1 MGGNSNQL
9 NMNNDIFL
17 HIKKNFK
24 IIDLLNLF
32 DSNGKKNKYPDLSI
46 YFEKNKFIGI
56 LTLGDLRRLRKKTSN
71 LYKPAI
77 KYLNKNPI
85 TIQNIKDG
93 EKYSK
98 ILKKCDEK
106 KLSIERVKYIFKVDK
121 NKNLIEIIDGVEFY
135 NNCYFK
141 KISVIGQGYVGL
153 CLSGH
158 LAKTHTNIVAMD
170 SDIKKIKNLKK
181 QLIPIKEPNLN
192 VALKTA
198 SLNRNLRFTNKLETS
213 EIYIVCFGTEN
224 TSVQADNTNLF
235 NFINKL
241 SKIIKKNDL
250 IILRGTLSIGTTK
263 KIADN
268 ILKKTKLKIGK
279 EFYLSYS
286 PERIIEGNA
295 MNELENI
302 PQIVSGITENCL
314 IKALNFWKNFVKE
327 TIKTKNTNEAEII
340 KLLNN
345 AHRLHSFSFANMT
358 SILAE
363 KYNLNTYDL
372 IGKVNYGYPRNP
384 ISKPSAGI
392 GGFCLI
398 KDFKILCQSSKLSI
412 FKSEFKMLNEVNKII
427 INTPL
432 RSIEKFEKIKK
443 RKLSKILIFG
453 FAFKGVPQT
462 NDCRNSP
469 GLILSRNLLSNN
481 YQVYL
486 FDNIAKLEDVS
497 SNDKKGLKFINK
509 ITQKYINNMDAIVI
523 MNNHEKNEEII
534 SRYLKKQK
542 KNKLFFDSYSQ
553 FDSKVLLE
561 LNYDYSTLGNN

>member
-1 MGGNSNQL
+1 LGGNTNKL
-9 NMNNDIFL
+9 NMNKNIFL

-32 DSNGKKNKYPDLSI
+32 DLEGKKNKYPDLSI
-46 YFEKNKFIGI
+46 YVKKNKFIGI
-56 LTLGDLRRLRKKTSN
+56 LTLGDLRRIRKKTSN

-85 TIQNIKDG
+85 TIQNVKDG
-93 EKYSK
+93 EKYST
-98 ILKKCDEK
+98 ILKKCEK
-106 KLSIERVKYIFKVDK
+106 KKLLIERVKYIFKLDK
-121 NKNLIEIIDGVEFY
+121 EKNLIEIIDGSKFY
-135 NNCYFK
+135 NNFFFK

-158 LAKTHTNIVAMD
+158 LAKTHTNVLGVD
-170 SDIKKIKNLKK
+170 NDINKIKNLKK
-181 QLIPIKEPNLN
+181 QRILIKEPNLN

-198 SLNRNLRFTNKLETS
+198 TLNRNLRFASKLESS

-224 TSVQADNTNLF
+224 NSNQTNNKKLF
-235 NFINKL
+235 YFINQL
-241 SKIIKKNDL
+241 SKNIKKNDL

-268 ILKKTKLKIGK
+268 IEKKTKLQIGK

-286 PERIIEGNA
+286 PERIVEGDA

-302 PQIVSGITENCL
+302 PQIVSGVTENCL
-314 IKALNFWKNFVKE
+314 IQALNFWTNFVKE

-345 AHRLHSFSFANMT
+345 AHRFYSFSFANMT

-372 IGKVNYGYPRNP
+372 IGKANYGYSRNP

-392 GGFCLI
+392 GGFCLV
-398 KDFKILCQSSKLSI
+398 KDFKILSQSSKLNI
-412 FKSEFKMLNEVNKII
+412 LESEFKILNEINKII

-432 RSIEKFEKIKK
+432 RSIKKYEKIKK

-453 FAFKGVPQT
+453 YAFKGVPQT

-469 GLILSRNLLSNN
+469 GLILSKNLLSNN

-486 FDNIAKLEDVS
+486 YDNIAKLEDVGS
-497 SNDKKGLKFINK
+497 FDKKGLKFINK
-509 ITQKYINNMDAIVI
+509 ITQDYINNMDAIIV

-553 FDSKVLLE
+553 FDSKVLVE

>member
-1 MGGNSNQL
+1 
-9 NMNNDIFL
+9 MNKNIFL

-32 DSNGKKNKYPDLSI
+32 DLEGKKNKYPDLSI
-46 YFEKNKFIGI
+46 YVKKNKFIGI
-56 LTLGDLRRLRKKTSN
+56 LTLGDLRRIRKKTSN

-85 TIQNIKDG
+85 TIQNVKDG
-93 EKYSK
+93 EKYST
-98 ILKKCDEK
+98 ILKKCEK
-106 KLSIERVKYIFKVDK
+106 KKLLIERVKYIFKLDK
-121 NKNLIEIIDGVEFY
+121 EKNLIEIIDGSKFY
-135 NNCYFK
+135 NNFFFK

-158 LAKTHTNIVAMD
+158 LAKTHTNVLGVD
-170 SDIKKIKNLKK
+170 NDINKIKNLKK
-181 QLIPIKEPNLN
+181 QRILIKEPNLN

-198 SLNRNLRFTNKLETS
+198 TLNRNLRFASKLESS

-224 TSVQADNTNLF
+224 NSNQTNNKNLF
-235 NFINKL
+235 YFINQL
-241 SKIIKKNDL
+241 SKNIKKNDL

-268 ILKKTKLKIGK
+268 IEKKTKLQIGK

-286 PERIIEGNA
+286 PERIVEGDA

-302 PQIVSGITENCL
+302 PQIVSGVTENCL
-314 IKALNFWKNFVKE
+314 IQALNFWTNFVKE

-345 AHRLHSFSFANMT
+345 AHRFYSFSFANMT

-372 IGKVNYGYPRNP
+372 IGKANYGYSRNP

-392 GGFCLI
+392 GGFCLV
-398 KDFKILCQSSKLSI
+398 KDFKILSQSSKLNI
-412 FKSEFKMLNEVNKII
+412 LESEFKILNEINKII

-432 RSIEKFEKIKK
+432 RSIKKYEKIKK

-453 FAFKGVPQT
+453 YAFKGVPQT

-469 GLILSRNLLSNN
+469 GLILSKNLLSNN

-486 FDNIAKLEDVS
+486 YDNIAKLEDVGS
-497 SNDKKGLKFINK
+497 FDKKGLKFINK
-509 ITQKYINNMDAIVI
+509 ITQDYINNMDAIIV

-553 FDSKVLLE
+553 FDSKVLVE

>member
-1 MGGNSNQL
+1 
-9 NMNNDIFL
+9 MNNDIFL

-497 SNDKKGLKFINK
+497 SNDKKGLKFI
-509 ITQKYINNMDAIVI
+509 Y
-523 MNNHEKNEEII
+523 
-534 SRYLKKQK
+534 
-542 KNKLFFDSYSQ
+542 
-553 FDSKVLLE
+553 VLLPSGGG
-561 LNYDYSTLGNN
+561 LAIAIRDRLGKAAKKFK

>member
-1 MGGNSNQL
+1 
-9 NMNNDIFL
+9 MNKNIFL

-32 DSNGKKNKYPDLSI
+32 YLEGKKNKYPDLSI
-46 YFEKNKFIGI
+46 YVKKNKFIGI
-56 LTLGDLRRLRKKTSN
+56 LTLGDLRRIRKKTSN

-85 TIQNIKDG
+85 TIQNVKDG
-93 EKYSK
+93 EKYST
-98 ILKKCDEK
+98 ILKKCEK
-106 KLSIERVKYIFKVDK
+106 KKLLIERVKYIFKLDK
-121 NKNLIEIIDGVEFY
+121 EKNLIEIIDGSKFY
-135 NNCYFK
+135 NNFFFK

-158 LAKTHTNIVAMD
+158 LAKTHTNVLGVD
-170 SDIKKIKNLKK
+170 NDINKIKNLKK
-181 QLIPIKEPNLN
+181 QRILIKEPNLN

-198 SLNRNLRFTNKLETS
+198 TLNRNLRFASKLESS

-224 TSVQADNTNLF
+224 NSNQTNNKNLF
-235 NFINKL
+235 YFINQL
-241 SKIIKKNDL
+241 SKNIKKNDL

-268 ILKKTKLKIGK
+268 IEKKTKLQIGK

-286 PERIIEGNA
+286 PERIVEGDA

-302 PQIVSGITENCL
+302 PQIVSGVTENCL
-314 IKALNFWKNFVKE
+314 IQALNFWTNFVKE

-345 AHRLHSFSFANMT
+345 AHRFYSFSFANMT

-372 IGKVNYGYPRNP
+372 IGKANYGYSRNP

-392 GGFCLI
+392 GGFCLV
-398 KDFKILCQSSKLSI
+398 KDFKILSQSSKLNI
-412 FKSEFKMLNEVNKII
+412 LESEFKILNEINKII

-432 RSIEKFEKIKK
+432 RSIKKYEKIKK

-453 FAFKGVPQT
+453 YAFKGVPQT

-469 GLILSRNLLSNN
+469 GLILSKNLLSNN

-486 FDNIAKLEDVS
+486 YDNIAKLEDVGS
-497 SNDKKGLKFINK
+497 FDKKGLKFINK
-509 ITQKYINNMDAIVI
+509 ITQDYINNMDAIIV

-553 FDSKVLLE
+553 FDSKVLVE

>member
-1 MGGNSNQL
+1 
-9 NMNNDIFL
+9 MNKNIFL
-17 HIKKNFK
+17 HIKKNYK

-32 DSNGKKNKYPDLSI
+32 DLEGKKNKYPDLSI
-46 YFEKNKFIGI
+46 YVKKNKFIGI
-56 LTLGDLRRLRKKTSN
+56 LTLGDLRRIRKKTSN

-85 TIQNIKDG
+85 TIQNVKDG
-93 EKYSK
+93 EKYST
-98 ILKKCDEK
+98 ILKKCEK
-106 KLSIERVKYIFKVDK
+106 KKLLIERVKYIFKLDK
-121 NKNLIEIIDGVEFY
+121 EKNLIEIIDGSKFY
-135 NNCYFK
+135 NNFFFK

-158 LAKTHTNIVAMD
+158 LAKTHTNVLGVD
-170 SDIKKIKNLKK
+170 NDINKIKNLKK
-181 QLIPIKEPNLN
+181 QRILIKEPNLN

-198 SLNRNLRFTNKLETS
+198 TLNRNLRFASKLESS

-224 TSVQADNTNLF
+224 NSNQTNNKNLF
-235 NFINKL
+235 YFINQL
-241 SKIIKKNDL
+241 SKNIKKNDL

-268 ILKKTKLKIGK
+268 IEKKTKLQIGK

-286 PERIIEGNA
+286 PERIVEGDA

-302 PQIVSGITENCL
+302 PQIVSGVTENCL
-314 IKALNFWKNFVKE
+314 IQALNFWTNFVKE

-345 AHRLHSFSFANMT
+345 AHRFYSFSFANMT

-372 IGKVNYGYPRNP
+372 IGKANYGYSRNP

-392 GGFCLI
+392 GGFCLV
-398 KDFKILCQSSKLSI
+398 KDFKILSQSSKLNI
-412 FKSEFKMLNEVNKII
+412 LESEFKILNEINKII

-432 RSIEKFEKIKK
+432 RSIKKYEKIKK

-453 FAFKGVPQT
+453 YAFKGVPQT

-469 GLILSRNLLSNN
+469 GLILSKNLLSNN

-486 FDNIAKLEDVS
+486 YDNIAKLEDVGS
-497 SNDKKGLKFINK
+497 FDKKGLKFINK
-509 ITQKYINNMDAIVI
+509 ITQDYINNMDAIIV

-553 FDSKVLLE
+553 FDSKVLVE

>member
-1 MGGNSNQL
+1 MDKN
-9 NMNNDIFL
+9 IFL
-17 HIKKNFK
+17 HIKKSFK

-32 DSNGKKNKYPDLSI
+32 DSEGKNNRYPDLSI

-56 LTLGDLRRLRKKTSN
+56 LTLGDLRRIRKKTSN

-85 TIQNIKDG
+85 TIKNIKDG

-98 ILKKCDEK
+98 ILKKCEEK
-106 KLSIERVKYIFKVDK
+106 KLSIERVKYIFKLDKDK
-121 NKNLIEIIDGVEFY
+121 NLVEIIDGHEFY
-135 NNCYFK
+135 NNFYFK

-158 LAKTHTNIVAMD
+158 LAKTHTNVLGFDNDAN
-170 SDIKKIKNLKK
+170 KIKNLRK

-198 SLNRNLRFTNKLETS
+198 SLNRNLRFVSKLESS

-224 TSVQADNTNLF
+224 NSSQTDNKNLF
-235 NFINKL
+235 NFINQL
-241 SKIIKKNDL
+241 SKNIKKNDL
-250 IILRGTLSIGTTK
+250 IILRGTLSIGITK
-263 KIADN
+263 KIAD
-268 ILKKTKLKIGK
+268 IIEKKTKLQIGK

-286 PERIIEGNA
+286 PERIVEGDA

-302 PQIVSGITENCL
+302 PQIVSGVTENCL
-314 IKALNFWKNFVKE
+314 VKALNFWRNFVKE
-327 TIKTKNTNEAEII
+327 TIKTKNTNEAELI

-345 AHRLHSFSFANMT
+345 AHRLYSFSFANMT

-372 IGKVNYGYPRNP
+372 IGKANYGYSRNP
-384 ISKPSAGI
+384 ISKPSTGI

-398 KDFKILCQSSKLSI
+398 KDFKILSQSSKLNI
-412 FKSEFKMLNEVNKII
+412 FDSEFKILNEVNKTI

-432 RSIEKFEKIKK
+432 RSIKKFEKIQKK
-443 RKLSKILIFG
+443 KLSKILIFG
-453 FAFKGVPQT
+453 FAFKGIPQT

-469 GLILSRNLLSNN
+469 GLILSNNLLSNG
-481 YQVYL
+481 YQVFLY
-486 FDNIAKLEDVS
+486 DNIAKSEDVS
-497 SNDKKGLKFINK
+497 LSDKKGLKFINR
-509 ITQKYINNMDAIVI
+509 INQDYINKMDAIII

-534 SRYLKKQK
+534 SRNLKKQK
-542 KNKLFFDSYSQ
+542 KSKLFFDSYSQ
-553 FDSKVLLE
+553 FDSKVLE
-561 LNYDYSTLGNN
+561 EFNYDYSTLGNN

>member
-1 MGGNSNQL
+1 
-9 NMNNDIFL
+9 MNKDIFL
-17 HIKKNFK
+17 HIKKNFR

-32 DSNGKKNKYPDLSI
+32 DSHGKKKKYPDLSI
-46 YFEKNKFIGI
+46 YFKKKKFIGI
-56 LTLGDLRRLRKKTSN
+56 LTLGDLRRIRKKTSN

-85 TIQNIKDG
+85 TIQNIRDG

-98 ILKKCDEK
+98 ILKNCEK
-106 KLSIERVKYIFKVDK
+106 KNLSIERVKYIFKLDR

-135 NNCYFK
+135 NNSFFK
-141 KISVIGQGYVGL
+141 KISVIGQGHVGL

-158 LAKTHTNIVAMD
+158 LAKTHTNIVGID

-181 QLIPIKEPNLN
+181 QRIPIKEPNLN
-192 VALKTA
+192 VALMTA
-198 SLNRNLRFTNKLETS
+198 SLNQNLRFTNKLEIS

-224 TSVQADNTNLF
+224 NSFETDNKNLF

-241 SKIIKKNDL
+241 CKIIKKNDL

-263 KIADN
+263 KISD
-268 ILKKTKLKIGK
+268 IISKKTKLKIGK

-286 PERIIEGNA
+286 PERIVEGNA

-302 PQIVSGITENCL
+302 PQIVSGMTVNCL
-314 IKALNFWKNFVKE
+314 TKALSFWKNFVKE
-327 TIKTKNTNEAEII
+327 TIKTKNTDEAEII

-345 AHRLHSFSFANMT
+345 AHRLYSFSFANMT
-358 SILAE
+358 SVIAE

-384 ISKPSAGI
+384 ISKPSVGI

-398 KDFKILCQSSKLSI
+398 KDFKILSQSSKLSI
-412 FKSEFKMLNEVNKII
+412 FKSEFKILNEVNKII

-432 RSIEKFEKIKK
+432 RSIRKFEKKEK

-469 GLILSRNLLSNN
+469 GLILSRNLLLNN
-481 YQVYL
+481 YKVYL
-486 FDNIAKLEDVS
+486 YDNIAKLEDVN
-497 SNDKKGLKFINK
+497 SNDKKELNFINK
-509 ITQKYINNMDAIVI
+509 ITQEYINNMDAIVI

-534 SRYLKKQK
+534 SRYLKKQT
-542 KNKLFFDSYSQ
+542 KNKLFFDSFSQ

-561 LNYDYSTLGNN
+561 LNYYYATLGYN

>member
-1 MGGNSNQL
+1 
-9 NMNNDIFL
+9 MNKNIFL

-32 DSNGKKNKYPDLSI
+32 DLEGKKNKYPDLSI
-46 YFEKNKFIGI
+46 YVKKNKFIGI
-56 LTLGDLRRLRKKTSN
+56 LTLGDLRRIRKKTSN

-85 TIQNIKDG
+85 TIQNVKDG
-93 EKYSK
+93 EKYST
-98 ILKKCDEK
+98 ILKKCEK
-106 KLSIERVKYIFKVDK
+106 KKLLIERVKYIFKLDK
-121 NKNLIEIIDGVEFY
+121 EKNLIEIIDGSKFY
-135 NNCYFK
+135 NNFFFK

-158 LAKTHTNIVAMD
+158 LAKTHTNVLGVD
-170 SDIKKIKNLKK
+170 NDINKIKNLKK
-181 QLIPIKEPNLN
+181 QRILIKEPNLN

-198 SLNRNLRFTNKLETS
+198 TLNRNLRFASKLESS

-224 TSVQADNTNLF
+224 NSNQTNNKKLF
-235 NFINKL
+235 YFINQL
-241 SKIIKKNDL
+241 SKNIKKNDL

-268 ILKKTKLKIGK
+268 IEKKTKLQIGK

-286 PERIIEGNA
+286 PERIVEGDA

-302 PQIVSGITENCL
+302 PQIVSGVTENCL
-314 IKALNFWKNFVKE
+314 IQALNFWTNFVKE

-345 AHRLHSFSFANMT
+345 AHRFYSFSFANMT

-372 IGKVNYGYPRNP
+372 IGKANYGYSRNP

-392 GGFCLI
+392 GGFCLV
-398 KDFKILCQSSKLSI
+398 KDFKILSQSSKLNI
-412 FKSEFKMLNEVNKII
+412 LESEFKILNEINKII

-432 RSIEKFEKIKK
+432 RSIKKYEKIKK

-453 FAFKGVPQT
+453 YAFKGVPQT

-469 GLILSRNLLSNN
+469 GLILSKNLLSNN

-486 FDNIAKLEDVS
+486 YDNIAKLEDVGS
-497 SNDKKGLKFINK
+497 FDKKGLKFINK
-509 ITQKYINNMDAIVI
+509 ITQDYINNMDAIIV

-553 FDSKVLLE
+553 FDSKVLVE